1 MPVTVVVGGDVGG
14 VIVVGVVIVV
24 FVMLMLP
31 LICWVYRNREMLIVC
46 VREGERENVVVSQKK
61 NCETT
66 TR

>member
-1 MPVTVVVGGDVGG
+1 MPVTVVVGNIGG
-14 VIVVGVVIVV
+14 AIVVGVDIVV

-31 LICWVYRNREMLIVC
+31 LICWVYRKREMLIVC
-46 VREGERENVVVSQKK
+46 LGVCERENVVVSQKK